1 MRIRLSVLFLL
12 GTIVVTPAYATIPIN
27 YPGYHTNRKT
37 HKILDTLFLSQRYS
51 YPAEFAQIA
60 DFLTKWQVQNPADTN
75 FGGMIE
81 AEAGELANVIQT
93 DNTLEAIWV
102 WARYGQLTGDTAKYS
117 ANIRN
122 AKTYCDRYPPWK
134 EEGAVGYDYYR
145 VHNSAWALTAA
156 EVYCETY
163 GDSSY
168 YGFAD
173 SCANYIMSHP
183 LNIYHPSYK
192 YINSF
197 VTGWAAGNL
206 YKYGMLRNNN
216 NWTDTATTY
225 GERLMY
231 WITLSTQLRLSEETW
246 AMSSGTIVWGIC
258 NSTFR
263 EDTIRGKAWIDT
275 NGSYVDTFQVWRNCG
290 DGYNWDNAWNVAYC
304 NAHYAMYEIS
314 RDTKY
319 KNRHKF
325 LTDVLLSYDTDF
337 DGGITSTTQD
347 PDTED
352 MCWVSSY
359 LAKMG
364 VNNLLDALPDTDAGI
379 TRFVS
384 PQNQVKYKT
393 GDSLEI
399 ILEVSN
405 FGLKPL
411 SGVKIKA
418 TGWYEDSA
426 VADLNFTETKNII
439 LTKRCL
445 PQMPDTLTLTAVTT
459 YAGDNNLNN
468 DTTIV
473 TFFVDVTA
481 ISEMTNGYKTSM
493 KITPNPVISYATLS
507 YQLPAKT
514 KVSLKIYDI
523 GGMLVKTLMNEE
535 KQAGS
540 YNIRLDTKGL
550 SSGIYFATLT
560 SGSKSFTQKITLL
573 K

>member
-1 MRIRLSVLFLL
+1 MKIKLLFFFLL
-12 GTIVVTPAYATIPIN
+12 GTILFTPAYATIPLN
-27 YPGYHTNRKT
+27 YPGYYTSRKINKT
-37 HKILDTLFLSQRYS
+37 LDTLLISKRYS
-51 YPAEFAQIA
+51 YPGEFARTA

-102 WARYGQLTGDTAKYS
+102 WARYGQLTGDTAKFS

-122 AKTYCDRYPPWK
+122 AKIYCDKYPPWK

-145 VHNSAWALTAA
+145 VHNSAWGLTAA

-173 SCANYIMSHP
+173 SCADYIMSHP

-206 YKYGMLRNNN
+206 YQYGILRNNN
-216 NWTDTATTY
+216 NWTDSATTY

-231 WITLSTQLRLSEETW
+231 WITLSTQIRLSEETW

-263 EDTIRGKAWIDT
+263 EDTILGKAWIET
-275 NGSYVDTFQVWRNCG
+275 NGSYVDTFQVWRDCG

-314 RDTKY
+314 KNTKY
-319 KNRHKF
+319 KDKHKF
-325 LTDVLLSYDTDF
+325 LTDALLSYDTDF

-364 VNNLLDALPDTDAGI
+364 LNNIFETLPDTDAGI
-379 TRFVS
+379 IKFIS
-384 PQNQVKYKT
+384 PQNQAKYNI
-393 GDSLEI
+393 GDTLDI

-405 FGLKPL
+405 FGLKSL
-411 SGVKIKA
+411 SGVNVKI
-418 TGWYEDSA
+418 TGCYEDSA
-426 VADLNFTETKNII
+426 FTDLNFTETKN
-439 LTKRCL
+439 TAFSKRCL
-445 PQMPDTLTLTAVTT
+445 PQIPDTLTLIAVTT
-459 YAGDNNLNN
+459 YTGDNNLSN
-468 DTTIV
+468 DTTTV
-473 TFFVDVTA
+473 TFFIDLPAV
-481 ISEMTNGYKTSM
+481 SEMANEYKTSM

-507 YQLPAKT
+507 YQLPVKAKT
-514 KVSLKIYDI
+514 SLKIYDV
-523 GGMLVKTLMNEE
+523 GGRLVKTLINEE
-535 KQAGS
+535 KKAGS
-540 YNIRLDTKGL
+540 YNVNLDARSL
-550 SSGIYFATLT
+550 PPGIYFAKIIC
-560 SGSKSFTQKITLL
+560 GNRSFTQKLTLL